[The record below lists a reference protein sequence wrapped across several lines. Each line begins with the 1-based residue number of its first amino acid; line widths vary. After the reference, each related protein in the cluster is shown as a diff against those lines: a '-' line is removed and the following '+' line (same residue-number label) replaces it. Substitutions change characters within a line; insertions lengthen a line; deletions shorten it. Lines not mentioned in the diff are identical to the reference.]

1 VAALK
6 VDLKKGEE
14 MQQLTLVPRLMP
26 VVRRGEKTSTIRW
39 QEGDIAT
46 GPLRLVNQQDEAD
59 TVIVWVTRIDTL
71 RLNEVAAKL
80 GKEHEWPD
88 AVLLEGMRE
97 HYPAI
102 RLSSEVQL
110 ITHLTPAETRQKLA
124 ER

>member
-1 VAALK
+1 
-6 VDLKKGEE
+6 

-26 VVRRGEKTSTIRW
+26 VVRRGEKTSTISW
-39 QEGDIAT
+39 QEGDIVT
-46 GPLRLVNQQDEAD
+46 GPLRLVNQQDQAD

-80 GKEHEWPD
+80 GKEHECPD
-88 AVLLEGMRE
+88 TVLLEGMRE
-97 HYPAI
+97 HYLAI